1 MPPRLD
7 TLFRATDSNF
17 TQEETQNVFKFSKEI
32 LGNNSRDTLYAWL
45 LLLLKQGQITENNV
59 VLLEKYLATQSS
71 NKEEIEKEVEIY
83 KKELQKARPVITGR
97 DEEIER
103 ITTKLQTDEN
113 AILNL
118 HGASGVGKT
127 TLAKEICH
135 RWDEKLKE
143 GRSLDVDLREVKEM
157 KLVYFHILQALEP
170 LKTIPTY
177 EQEAVLKR
185 VRQLKK
191 EDKLVLVLL
200 DNSEQFAGGKDK
212 ESKNLRTAF
221 LGFLKRLKSPEV
233 DKFKKLRILLTSRNQ
248 FNAADKLVEDVPVK
262 PLEKEKSGKL
272 LKSMGEPAIDAE
284 QKTRMLEICGGRP
297 LFLNTMAAALRQEQV
312 KPEELFLKI
321 EEETSRA
328 TGEPMKTVTPSGAEK
343 PESGKVKPEE
353 SRPTEEAE
361 IDAQD
366 LPFLNQMFL
375 NLPSKG
381 LKDAAVSLSLF
392 CHPFLLETSAKVL
405 QVGVNEAAFLL
416 ESLRSYGII
425 SIVDPDAKELLYDIH
440 PLLKTFVN
448 GIQRKPDFT
457 QVYQEAETQFSR
469 LFMKKAT
476 RLAKLLDED
485 YVAVHQR
492 FNAERANFELAIDI
506 TTKRDYLF
514 IHDKWTYHKNAMM
527 CFLFDAML
535 NSETRMAL
543 FKSWAETAEKEG
555 KGMKNCVHVQCHL
568 QAHKNF
574 TKFFQIAVEFLT
586 TVEVYWGSDEKEK
599 LDDSFVQLERERETE
614 TETETERER
623 QRERERERDRQTDRQ
638 KDRETERERQRERQ
652 RCFQGASLDA
662 ETVTRVHKI

>member
-1 MPPRLD
+1 M
-7 TLFRATDSNF
+7 
-17 TQEETQNVFKFSKEI
+17 
-32 LGNNSRDTLYAWL
+32 
-45 LLLLKQGQITENNV
+45 
-59 VLLEKYLATQSS
+59 VLLEKYLAKQSS
-71 NKEEIEKEVEIY
+71 NKEEIEKEVGIY
-83 KKELQKARPVITGR
+83 KKELPKARPVLTGR
-97 DEEIER
+97 DEEIKR
-103 ITTKLQTDEN
+103 TTTKLQIDDST
-113 AILNL
+113 IVNL
-118 HGASGVGKT
+118 YGESGVGKT

-135 RWDEKLKE
+135 RWNDESKE
-143 GRSLDVDLREVKEM
+143 GRSLVVDLRGVRKM

-170 LKTIPTY
+170 LKTIPIY
-177 EQEAVLKR
+177 EEEAVLKR

-248 FNAADKLVEDVPVK
+248 FNASDKLVEEVPVK

-353 SRPTEEAE
+353 SEPDSTTAEAG

-366 LPFLNQMFL
+366 RPFLNQMFF
-375 NLPSKG
+375 NLPSKE

-392 CHPFLLETSAKVL
+392 CHPFSLEASAKVL
-405 QVGVNEAAFLL
+405 NLADDKAAFLL

-425 SIVDPDAKELLYDIH
+425 SIVDAKELSYDIH
-440 PLLKTFVN
+440 PLLKTFAN

-457 QVYQEAETQFSR
+457 QVYQKAEARFSH
-469 LFMKKAT
+469 LFVDKAT
-476 RLAKLLDED
+476 ELAKLLDKD

-492 FNAERANFELAIDI
+492 FNAERANFELAFDI

-514 IHDKWTYHKNAMM
+514 IPDDWYHDNAMM

-535 NSETRMAL
+535 DLKTRMNL

-555 KGMKNCVHVQCHL
+555 KGMHAKLLFNIKNN
-568 QAHKNF
+568 NF
-574 TKFFQIAVEFLT
+574 
-586 TVEVYWGSDEKEK
+586 
-599 LDDSFVQLERERETE
+599 
-614 TETETERER
+614 
-623 QRERERERDRQTDRQ
+623 RD
-638 KDRETERERQRERQ
+638 
-652 RCFQGASLDA
+652 L
-662 ETVTRVHKI
+662 